1 MNDMLRA
8 RIVNNLAFNVVHH
21 WGNGDSPKCSQGST
35 NPPVGLSDIGNE
47 DQSSQNLSSGQRSPS
62 QRTARSVF
70 SSQSDPRVSWME
82 PTFFKQNHFESGATV
97 EDKSASSVASQKKR
111 KTREGA
117 DFMSDSN
124 ASQPMKVPSARKTQI
139 WRRRRINNRQSCLA
153 CYKGCAR
160 EADYIS

>member
-1 MNDMLRA
+1 
-8 RIVNNLAFNVVHH
+8 
-21 WGNGDSPKCSQGST
+21 
-35 NPPVGLSDIGNE
+35 
-47 DQSSQNLSSGQRSPS
+47 
-62 QRTARSVF
+62 
-70 SSQSDPRVSWME
+70 ME

-97 EDKSASSVASQKKR
+97 EDKSASSVAGQKKR